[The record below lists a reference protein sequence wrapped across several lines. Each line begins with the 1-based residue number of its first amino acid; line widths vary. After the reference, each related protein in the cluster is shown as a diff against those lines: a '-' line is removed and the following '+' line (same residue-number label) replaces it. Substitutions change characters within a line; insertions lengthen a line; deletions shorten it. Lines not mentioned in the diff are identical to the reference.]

1 MFTFQVNA
9 MPRPLKCKIVDIC
22 LEHNEFLPN
31 TDTDKVIEITW
42 EELQAIK
49 LKDIDECWCILWAEK
64 MWISKSTF
72 ANIYN
77 KAHKKIAQA
86 LINWYKIKFKC

>member
-1 MFTFQVNA
+1 MS
-9 MPRPLKCKIVDIC
+9 RPSKCKIINIC
-22 LEHNEFLPN
+22 LEHNQFVSNSDNDIDIVLN
-31 TDTDKVIEITW
+31 A

-49 LKDIDECWCILWAEK
+49 LKDLDNCGCVDWAEK

-77 KAHKKIAQA
+77 KAHQKIAKA
-86 LINWYKIKFKC
+86 LINGFNIKFKC

>member
-1 MFTFQVNA
+1 MLMA
-9 MPRPLKCKIVDIC
+9 RPPKCKIIDIC
-22 LEHNEFLPN
+22 LEHNEFIPN
-31 TDTDKVIEITW
+31 IETFDIVFLSS

-49 LKDIDECWCILWAEK
+49 LKDIDNLWCVLWAKK

-77 KAHKKIAQA
+77 QAHKKISQA
-86 LINWYKIKFKC
+86 LINWFKIKFEC